1 MPSTFSNLGLTIQA
15 TGENP
20 GEWGLLTNVN
30 LQRIDNAIAG
40 VIAVAL
46 TGNTTLAF
54 STNSASTTFS
64 DEAGRNQVI
73 LFTGSL
79 AGSTATV
86 TLPNIEKQ
94 YYIQNNAGASV
105 ILTAGSG
112 AVTYTVQSGK
122 DAIVFVDG
130 SDEVANAIDNLQ
142 LSSLDILTQGELRL
156 QDTAGGQFIGLKS
169 AGTVATSFTLT
180 LPSADGSSG
189 QAITTN
195 GAGVLSFSSA
205 GISTG
210 KAIAM
215 AMVFG

>member
-15 TGENP
+15 TGENS
-20 GEWGLLTNVN
+20 GTWGDLTNVN

-112 AVTYTVQSGK
+112 AATYTVQSGK

-142 LSSLDILTQGELRL
+142 LGSLDVLAQGEVRF
-156 QDTAGGQFIGLKS
+156 QDTAGGQYIGLRS
-169 AGTVATSFTLT
+169 AGTVSASFTLT

-189 QAITTN
+189 QAITTD

-210 KAIAM
+210 KSIAM

>member
-15 TGENP
+15 TGENS
-20 GEWGLLTNVN
+20 GTWGDLTNVN

-54 STNSASTTFS
+54 STNSASTTFT

-112 AVTYTVQSGK
+112 AATYTVQSGK

-142 LSSLDILTQGELRL
+142 LGSLDVLAQGEVRF
-156 QDTAGGQFIGLKS
+156 QDTAGGQYIGLRS
-169 AGTVATSFTLT
+169 AGTVSASFTLT